1 MVAPNVDSP
10 MNHDRDIVVYTS
22 YTRHALNVHPG
33 FYMLSSV
40 EAFVMVWFLGLSLP
54 VCQFGI
60 ICSDVLLVRV
70 PTPLPPWTLACR
82 LCSSV
87 DIIVDEAVVI
97 EA

>member
-1 MVAPNVDSP
+1 

-40 EAFVMVWFLGLSLP
+40 EAFVMVRFLGLSLP

-60 ICSDVLLVRV
+60 IFSDLLLVRV
-70 PTPLPPWTLACR
+70 PTPLSPWTTAR
-82 LCSSV
+82 RMCSSA

>member
-1 MVAPNVDSP
+1 M
-10 MNHDRDIVVYTS
+10 
-22 YTRHALNVHPG
+22 

-60 ICSDVLLVRV
+60 ICSDLRLVRV
-70 PTPLPPWTLACR
+70 PTPLPPWTTARR

-87 DIIVDEAVVI
+87 DIIVNEAVVM
-97 EA
+97 EAL